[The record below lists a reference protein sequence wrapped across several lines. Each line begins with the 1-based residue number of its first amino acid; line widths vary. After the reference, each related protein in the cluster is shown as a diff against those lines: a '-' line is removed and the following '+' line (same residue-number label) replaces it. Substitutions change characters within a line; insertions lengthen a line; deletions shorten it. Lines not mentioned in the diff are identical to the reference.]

1 VRILQLKN
9 ITKRFEDYVTID
21 NLSIDINK
29 GEIYG
34 LVGPYGAGKT
44 TLLGIMAGLIKPDR
58 GEVFFREQ
66 NAALV
71 NKEMSYGIGF
81 VPQEIAVYDEFS
93 VYENIKFFASLYGLK
108 GKELNSAV
116 NQTISLLELEDY
128 SKKTPVM
135 LTVGFKRLLNIACS
149 ICHKPTL
156 LILDEP
162 TVGID
167 TQTRNFILQIIRTL
181 NDTGITIVYT
191 SHYIDEIESLC
202 SKIGIIDHGKIIAQ
216 GSSEE
221 LKSIIT
227 DTTTIIIKSSSVDG
241 LDERKLK
248 KINGVI
254 DVQVDMSGCSIKII
268 SSKDVNNLDKII
280 LFFTNNNI
288 SIKNIESTVP
298 DLEMVFLTLT
308 GRRLMG

>member
-1 VRILQLKN
+1 
-9 ITKRFEDYVTID
+9 
-21 NLSIDINK
+21 
-29 GEIYG
+29 
-34 LVGPYGAGKT
+34 
-44 TLLGIMAGLIKPDR
+44 
-58 GEVFFREQ
+58 VFFREQ

-167 TQTRNFILQIIRTL
+167 TQTRNFILQIIRAL
-181 NDTGITIVYT
+181 NDAGTTIVYT

>member
-9 ITKRFEDYVTID
+9 ITKRFEDFVTID
-21 NLSIDINK
+21 NLSLDIMK

-108 GKELNSAV
+108 GKELNNAV

-128 SKKTPVM
+128 SKKTPAM

-167 TQTRNFILQIIRTL
+167 TQTRNFILQIIRAL
-181 NDTGITIVYT
+181 NDAGTTIVYT

-308 GRRLMG
+308 GRRLTG

>member
-66 NAALV
+66 NAALA
-71 NKEMSYGIGF
+71 NKEMSYSIGF

-116 NQTISLLELEDY
+116 NQTLSLLELEDY

-149 ICHKPTL
+149 ICHKPAL

-181 NDTGITIVYT
+181 NDTGMTIVYT

-254 DVQVDMSGCSIKII
+254 DVQVDMSGCSIKIV

>member
-1 VRILQLKN
+1 MRILQLKN

-66 NAALV
+66 NATLV

-108 GKELNSAV
+108 GKELNNAV

-128 SKKTPVM
+128 SKKTPAM

-167 TQTRNFILQIIRTL
+167 TQTRNFILQIIRAL
-181 NDTGITIVYT
+181 NDAGTTIVYT

-227 DTTTIIIKSSSVDG
+227 DTTTIIIKSSSIDG
-241 LDERKLK
+241 LDERRLK

-254 DVQVDMSGCSIKII
+254 DVQVDMPGCSIKII

-308 GRRLMG
+308 GRRLTG

>member
-1 VRILQLKN
+1 MRILQLKN

-66 NAALV
+66 NATLV

>member
-149 ICHKPTL
+149 ICHKPAL

-181 NDTGITIVYT
+181 NDTGMTIVYT

-254 DVQVDMSGCSIKII
+254 DVQVDMSGCSIKIV

>member
-1 VRILQLKN
+1 MRILQLKN

>member
-1 VRILQLKN
+1 MRILQLKN

-241 LDERKLK
+241 LD
-248 KINGVI
+248 
-254 DVQVDMSGCSIKII
+254 
-268 SSKDVNNLDKII
+268 
-280 LFFTNNNI
+280 
-288 SIKNIESTVP
+288 
-298 DLEMVFLTLT
+298 
-308 GRRLMG
+308 